1 MKKLICLLTAL
12 IILCVPLASCMD
24 AEDEPEHVAPKYDEI
39 DFSEIS
45 DLSQVSVSD
54 TETDYVIID
63 VNRFGSIVIRLYP
76 DVAPETVANFKKLV
90 SEKFYDGIIF
100 YRVIEGFMIQGGDP
114 DGDGTGGSKDTIHGE
129 FTSNGFANNLI
140 HKRGVV
146 SMARLG
152 NDKNSASSQF
162 FIMHKDYPSLN
173 GDYASFGYVIYGMDV
188 VDDIATVRTNSND
201 KPVTPVTINSIR
213 FAKIDGSVSNNNNNN
228 NNNNSNNDS
237 NGNGT
242 TSDRIAPTME
252 QIDFSAITDIS
263 KVSACETETDLV
275 IIDVKDMGSIVI
287 RLYPDVAPET
297 VANFKKLVSEKFYD
311 GITFHRVIKN
321 FVIQG
326 GDPDGD
332 GTGGS
337 DKTIKGE
344 FTANG
349 FKNNLE
355 HKRGVISMARLGH
368 DYNSATSQFFIMHA
382 DYPSLNGGYASFGYV
397 VYGMDVVDAIANVS
411 TNADDKPLTDVV
423 INSVRFATVAQ

>member
-12 IILCVPLASCMD
+12 IILCLPLASCMD

-100 YRVIEGFMIQGGDP
+100 HRVIEGFMIQGGDP

-152 NDKNSASSQF
+152 NDKDSASSQF

-213 FAKIDGSVSNNNNNN
+213 FAKIDGSTNNNVNT
-228 NNNNSNNDS
+228 D
-237 NGNGT
+237 
-242 TSDRIAPTME
+242 TSADKDNEHVAPTMD
-252 QIDFSAITDIS
+252 QLDFSAVEDIS

-275 IIDVKDMGSIVI
+275 IIDVKDMGSIVV